1 MKVKTGFKCAVII
14 LGVIVIPLLYSYFYL
29 GAFWDPYNR
38 LETVPV
44 AVVNEDKGA
53 EINGETRNLG
63 KEAVD
68 KIVDDGTMKFTVTSK
83 DDAESGVSGNKYYAV
98 IRFPSDFSA
107 KIASA
112 NEVDKQVATL
122 TYSANMKHNYICSQ
136 IMKNAV
142 LTIEESS
149 RDSVNKEIAS
159 TLTNKLNEVPDKMG
173 DLSDGLGKLSDGA
186 VTLSDGT
193 SKIDENQN
201 KLNNAIIK
209 LNNGMTPIYSGS
221 KTLNN
226 GIATLCSALTQVAD
240 GTDQLSK
247 GTAQLPQLVSALPR
261 FGTGVNQLVAQTKTS
276 GDPLNPTL
284 YDGVTQLDGGLKLLN
299 AQFSTTTNPSKPTL
313 FDGTKALSGGLTQ
326 LNAQMSTSGD
336 AAHPTIYDGVTGVA
350 GGLTQLTNQFK
361 TSGDESN
368 PSLYDSVNALNNG
381 TTQYVTSVNATIFA
395 MIKNDPNSATMLS
408 TYNSQLTAAKT
419 AYASASTQA
428 AKDQIMKEQIKPL
441 ANLVTIYSAALNTSD
456 PNSFTTALVKA
467 ANDDAQNASLISSG
481 SQITTGTQSLADQVN
496 GGTLK
501 TSIFTLAAGA
511 NQVAGQFSDTGA
523 FKQGMAQATAGA
535 NSLYANVNG
544 GDLSTN
550 VAKLSGGA
558 TQLMTS
564 YTGDYTKGI
573 NDLAAGMNAVLAK
586 ASDLGKL
593 STGVTKLNSAAT
605 QLQSGSTKL
614 LNGSTDLTNGLK
626 TVKNGTAQLADGS
639 SQLAAAT
646 GKLNDGAQEI
656 KDGINTAK
664 DGVNDSITDAND
676 ELAKTK
682 GLDTFAEKP
691 VEVKEANINPL
702 PNYGSAFAPYFM
714 SLSLYVGALLMFF
727 GIYLDADDRI
737 KMLSRH
743 SDKKIVRVVS
753 FAGIGVAQ
761 AVALGLICQFAL
773 GLSIDNIPA
782 FYGSCILISLVFIS
796 IVEFLI
802 VNLKDVGKFLSIAF
816 LVLQLTSCGGTFPME
831 TTPELFRWL
840 YPYMP
845 MTYSVNL
852 LKENTIN
859 FNFATV
865 RYDVYV
871 LIGIF
876 VLFTGLTIVFSLTR
890 KAKVKVQQIIE
901 AQN

>member
-1 MKVKTGFKCAVII
+1 MKLKTGFKCAVLI

-53 EINGETRNLG
+53 QINGETRNLG
-63 KEAVD
+63 KEATD
-68 KIVDDGTMKFTVTSK
+68 KIIDDGTMKFTLTDK
-83 DDAESGVSGNKYYAV
+83 EDAESGVNGNKYYAV

-112 NEVDKQVATL
+112 NEVDKQVATV

-142 LTIEESS
+142 LTIEESA
-149 RDSVNKEIAS
+149 RDSVNKEITS
-159 TLTNKLNEVPDKMG
+159 QLTNKLNEVPDKLG
-173 DLSDGLGKLSDGA
+173 DLNDGLGKLSDGA

-193 SKIDENQN
+193 NKIDENQN
-201 KLNNAIIK
+201 KLNDAIIK
-209 LNNGMTPIYSGS
+209 LNNGMIPLYSGS

-226 GIATLCSALTQVAD
+226 GIVTLSSALSKVAD

-247 GTAQLPQLVSALPR
+247 GTAQLLQLVNALPQ
-261 FGTGVNQLVAQTKTS
+261 FKTGVGQLVAQTKTS
-276 GDPLNPTL
+276 GNPLNPTL
-284 YDGVTQLDGGLKLLN
+284 YDGITQLDGGLKLLN

-313 FDGTKALSGGLTQ
+313 FDGTKALSDGADNL
-326 LNAQMSTSGD
+326 
-336 AAHPTIYDGVTGVA
+336 AAGAAALSVLPSKTNELKTGTATYV
-350 GGLTQLTNQFK
+350 
-361 TSGDESN
+361 
-368 PSLYDSVNALNNG
+368 DSVNQTLYA
-381 TTQYVTSVNATIFA
+381 VIH
-395 MIKNDPNSATMLS
+395 NDTNSATML
-408 TYNSQLTAAKT
+408 TAYTTQLNEAMT
-419 AYASASTQA
+419 AYATATDATTKQSIYET
-428 AKDQIMKEQIKPL
+428 KVKPL
-441 ANLVTIYSAALNTSD
+441 ANLVTIYSAAI
-456 PNSFTTALVKA
+456 NSPDEASFESALVEAAKKDATKA
-467 ANDDAQNASLISSG
+467 SIVSAGAQLKTGTSELAEATKNSG
-481 SQITTGTQSLADQVN
+481 ALVAGISQI
-496 GGTLK
+496 K
-501 TSIFTLAAGA
+501 
-511 NQVAGQFSDTGA
+511 
-523 FKQGMAQATAGA
+523 AGA
-535 NSLYANVNG
+535 NSLYANVKPG
-544 GDLSTN
+544 GELSTS

-558 TQLMTS
+558 NLLMTS
-564 YTGDYTKGI
+564 YTSDYTKGI
-573 NDLAAGMNAVLAK
+573 NDLANGMDAVLAK
-586 ASDLGKL
+586 AADLGKL
-593 STGVTKLNSAAT
+593 STGVTQLNSAAT
-605 QLQSGSTKL
+605 ELKSGSSKL
-614 LNGSTDLTNGLK
+614 LDGSTALTNGLA
-626 TVKNGTAQLADGS
+626 TAKNGTSQLADGS

-646 GKLNDGAQEI
+646 GKLDNGAQQI

-664 DGVNDSITDAND
+664 DGVNDSITDANS
-676 ELAKTK
+676 ELTKTR

-691 VEVKEANINPL
+691 VEVKEENINPL

-714 SLSLYVGALLMFF
+714 SLSLYVGAILMFF

-737 KMLSRH
+737 KILSRH
-743 SDKKIVRVVS
+743 SDKKIVRVIS

-761 AVALGLICQFAL
+761 AVALGLICQFVL

-802 VNLKDVGKFLSIAF
+802 VNLKDLGKFLSIAL

-831 TTPELFRWL
+831 TTPGLFRWL

-852 LKENTIN
+852 LKENTVN
-859 FNFATV
+859 FNFAAV

-871 LIGIF
+871 LLGIF
-876 VLFTGLTIVFSLTR
+876 VLFTGLTILFSLTR
-890 KAKVKVQQIIE
+890 KAKVKVQKIIE

>member
-1 MKVKTGFKCAVII
+1 MKAKTGFKCAVII

-44 AVVNEDKGA
+44 AVVNEDQGA
-53 EINGETRNLG
+53 EINGQNRNLG

-68 KIVDDGTMKFTVTSK
+68 KIVDDGTMKFTVTDK
-83 DDAESGVSGNKYYAV
+83 DDAESGVNGNKYYAV
-98 IRFPSDFSA
+98 IRFPSDFSS

-112 NEVDKQVATL
+112 NEVDKQVATV

-149 RDSVNKEIAS
+149 RDSVNKEITG
-159 TLTNKLNEVPDKMG
+159 TLTDKLNEVPDKLG
-173 DLSDGLGKLSDGA
+173 ELNNGLNKLSDGA
-186 VTLSDGT
+186 TTLADGT
-193 SKIDENQN
+193 NKIDENQQ
-201 KLNNAIIK
+201 K
-209 LNNGMTPIYSGS
+209 LNNGIISLS
-221 KTLNN
+221 
-226 GIATLCSALTQVAD
+226 SALSKVAD
-240 GTDQLSK
+240 GTDELAK
-247 GTAQLPQLVSALPR
+247 GTSQLPQLVNALPQ
-261 FGTGVNQLVAQTKTS
+261 FKTGAEKLLAQTKTS
-276 GDPLNPTL
+276 GNP
-284 YDGVTQLDGGLKLLN
+284 
-299 AQFSTTTNPSKPTL
+299 AEPTL
-313 FDGTKALSGGLTQ
+313 FDGITQLNNGLSKLNAQFTTAVQDGKPTVLAGTKGLSDGLNQ
-326 LNAQMSTSGD
+326 LNAQMSSSGD
-336 AAHPTIYDGVTGVA
+336 PTNPTIYDGVTGVA
-350 GGLTQLTNQFK
+350 GGLTDLTNQFK
-361 TSGDESN
+361 TSGDAAN
-368 PSLYDSVNALNNG
+368 PSLYDSVNYLNNG
-381 TTQYVTSVNATIFA
+381 TSQYVSSVNATLYA
-395 MIKNDPNSATMLS
+395 MIKNDTNSATMLAG
-408 TYNSQLTAAKT
+408 YNSQLTAAKT
-419 AYASASTQA
+419 AYATASDADKAT
-428 AKDQIMKEQIKPL
+428 IMETKIKPL
-441 ANLVTIYSAALNTSD
+441 ANLVAIYNAALNTNNAND
-456 PNSFTTALVKA
+456 FTAALVNAAKA
-467 ANDDAQNASLISSG
+467 DAQNASLVSSG
-481 SQITTGTQSLADQVN
+481 AQIAAGTQSLADQVN
-496 GGTLK
+496 GGELK
-501 TSIFTLAAGA
+501 TSIFKLSAGA
-511 NQVAGQFSDTGA
+511 NLVANQFKDTGV
-523 FKQGMAQATAGA
+523 FKNGMAQATEGA
-535 NSLYANVNG
+535 NELYGNVKAG
-544 GDLSTN
+544 GELSSS

-558 TQLMTS
+558 SLLEGK

-573 NDLAAGMNAVLAK
+573 NQLKAGMDQVLAK
-586 ASDLGKL
+586 TSDLGKL
-593 STGVTKLNSAAT
+593 TTGVNQLNGAAT
-605 QLQSGSTKL
+605 QLQSGAS
-614 LNGSTDLTNGLK
+614 
-626 TVKNGTAQLADGS
+626 QLANGS

-646 GKLNDGAQEI
+646 GKLNSGANEI

-676 ELAKTK
+676 ELAKTE

-691 VEVKEANINPL
+691 VEVKEANVNPL

-743 SDKKIVRVVS
+743 SDKKIVRVIS

-865 RYDVYV
+865 KYDVLV
-871 LIGIF
+871 LVGIF
-876 VLFTGLTIVFSLTR
+876 VLFTGLTVIFSLTR
-890 KAKVKVQQIIE
+890 KAKIKVQQIIE